1 MLSQRKRD
9 DDGVAKYYNE
19 NESVGKNMKI
29 IMKKN
34 TITIIDNKDDNVI
47 NGNKKKSR
55 YIQLIILF

>member
-47 NGNKKKSR
+47 NGNKKK
-55 YIQLIILF
+55 